1 MTTHTHPVDWEQIA
15 ARRLRLFWAGI
26 TLGLII
32 GLAIGITAA
41 TPPVWIDDLP
51 PVVVVPNV

>member
-1 MTTHTHPVDWEQIA
+1 MTTNAPNWELLA
-15 ARRLRLFWAGI
+15 RRRLRLFWAGI
-26 TLGLII
+26 TLGIII

-51 PVVVVPNV
+51 PVVVVPDV